1 MTKAL
6 KFKYPEVKFQTS
18 NNNNRIFE
26 GKKRKK
32 NYCKTET
39 NHTKCLQLQ
48 THVKIKNTHQSSTLK
63 QHHTKKQEK
72 PIIFPPP
79 KPPKHLKET
88 ISVGF
93 KQCKLVGKFQHKAL
107 CADVKHKGS
116 TRLTPLGF
124 QATLP

>member
-1 MTKAL
+1 MFTTANPCENQEHPSIFNLKTTPYKETRKA
-6 KFKYPEVKFQTS
+6 
-18 NNNNRIFE
+18 
-26 GKKRKK
+26 
-32 NYCKTET
+32 NY
-39 NHTKCLQLQ
+39 
-48 THVKIKNTHQSSTLK
+48 
-63 QHHTKKQEK
+63 
-72 PIIFPPP
+72 FPTP
-79 KPPKHLKET
+79 KPPKHVEET